1 MAVRNATIPSLMDV
15 MTRLDPGGGLS
26 DIAEILT
33 QTNEAN
39 DDVSWTPGNLVT
51 GDRFT
56 MRTGKPTVGFRR
68 LNEGVA
74 RSKSTTSQVDEQAA
88 ELVAEHQIDRKLA
101 ILSGNIAQYRMDEG
115 RSFIESMS
123 DKLWQ
128 TMFYGN
134 SLTDDKSFMGL
145 APRFNSLS
153 GSYASQIID
162 GGGTGTDNRSLWL
175 IVWAP
180 DKITGIYPKN
190 TKGGLLHM
198 DTTSNKAIGPDGFP
212 IGDRVLDADGNPYL
226 AYTDHWEWNCGLK
239 IKDPRYAVRAAN
251 IDFSLLSKDRASG
264 ADLQDLMVQMMGRIQ
279 GLNGNAAFYASRDIH
294 NMLDRQA
301 SNDGRAFNGFSRANF
316 GRPGIDSLAFR
327 GVPVRRMDALNVD
340 EARVV

>member
-1 MAVRNATIPSLMDV
+1 MGVRNATIPSLTDV
-15 MTRLDPGGGLS
+15 MTRMDPGGGLS

-33 QTNEAN
+33 QTSEAN
-39 DDVSWTPGNLVT
+39 DDISWAEGNLVT

-56 MRTGKPTVGFRR
+56 VRTGKPTVGFRR

-74 RSKSTTSQVDEQAA
+74 RSKSTTAQIDEAAA

-101 ILSGNIAQYRMDEG
+101 ILSGNIAKYRMDEG
-115 RSFIESMS
+115 RSFIEAMS
-123 DKLWQ
+123 DRFWQ

-134 SLTDDKSFMGL
+134 PLFADKEFMGL
-145 APRFNSLS
+145 APRFNTLAN
-153 GSYASQIID
+153 GQVID
-162 GGGTGTDNRSLWL
+162 AGGVGTDNRSIWL
-175 IVWAP
+175 VVWAP
-180 DKITGIYPKN
+180 DKITGIYPKS
-190 TKGGLLHM
+190 TKGGLMHM
-198 DTTSNKAIGPDGFP
+198 DTTANTKIGPDGHP
-212 IGDRVLDADGNPYL
+212 IGDKVLDAAGNPYL
-226 AYTDHWEWNCGLK
+226 AYSDHWEWNCGLK
-239 IKDPRYAVRAAN
+239 IRDPRYVVRAAN
-251 IDFSLLSKDRASG
+251 IDFSLLTKDRASG

-327 GVPVRRMDALNVD
+327 GLPVRRMDVLNVD

>member
-1 MAVRNATIPSLMDV
+1 MGVRNATIPSLTDV
-15 MTRLDPGGGLS
+15 MTRMDPGGGLS

-33 QTNEAN
+33 QTSEAN
-39 DDVSWTPGNLVT
+39 DDISWAEGNLVT

-56 MRTGKPTVGFRR
+56 VRTGKPTVGFRR

-74 RSKSTTSQVDEQAA
+74 RSKSTTAQIDEAAA

-101 ILSGNIAQYRMDEG
+101 ILSGNIAKYRMDEG
-115 RSFIESMS
+115 RSFIEAMS
-123 DKLWQ
+123 DRFWQ

-134 SLTDDKSFMGL
+134 PLFADKEFMGL
-145 APRFNSLS
+145 APRFNTL
-153 GSYASQIID
+153 ANSQVID
-162 GGGTGTDNRSLWL
+162 AGGTGTDNRSLWL
-175 IVWAP
+175 VVWAT
-180 DKITGIYPKN
+180 DKVTGIYPKS
-190 TKGGLLHM
+190 TKGGLMHM
-198 DTTSNKAIGPDGFP
+198 DTTANTKVGPDGHP
-212 IGDRVLDADGNPYL
+212 IGDKVLDATGNPYL
-226 AYTDHWEWNCGLK
+226 AYSDHWEWNCGLK
-239 IKDPRYAVRAAN
+239 IKDPRYVVRAAN
-251 IDFSLLSKDRASG
+251 IDFSLLTKDRATG

-301 SNDGRAFNGFSRANF
+301 SQDGRAFNGFSRANF

-327 GVPVRRMDALNVD
+327 GLPVRRMDVLNVD

>member
-1 MAVRNATIPSLMDV
+1 MGVRNATIPSLTDV
-15 MTRLDPGGGLS
+15 MTRMDPGGGLS

-33 QTNEAN
+33 QTSEAN
-39 DDVSWTPGNLVT
+39 DDISWAEGNLVT

-56 MRTGKPTVGFRR
+56 VRTGKPTVGFRR

-74 RSKSTTSQVDEQAA
+74 RSKSTTAQIDEAAA

-101 ILSGNIAQYRMDEG
+101 ILSGNIAKYRMDEG
-115 RSFIESMS
+115 RSFIEAMS
-123 DKLWQ
+123 DRFWQ

-134 SLTDDKSFMGL
+134 PLFADKEFMGL
-145 APRFNSLS
+145 APRFNTL
-153 GSYASQIID
+153 ANQQVID
-162 GGGTGTDNRSLWL
+162 GGGVGTDNRSIWL
-175 IVWAP
+175 VVWAP
-180 DKITGIYPKN
+180 DKITGIYPKS
-190 TKGGLLHM
+190 TKGGLMHM
-198 DTTSNKAIGPDGFP
+198 DTTANTKVGPDSHP
-212 IGDRVLDADGNPYL
+212 IGDKVLDAAGNPYL
-226 AYTDHWEWNCGLK
+226 AYSDHWEWNCGLK
-239 IKDPRYAVRAAN
+239 IRDPRYVVRAAN
-251 IDFSLLSKDRASG
+251 IDFSLLSKDRSSG

-327 GVPVRRMDALNVD
+327 GLPVRRMDVLNVD
-340 EARVV
+340 EARVI